1 MHERKS
7 LLQNIEKVK
16 PNSFSMNENT
26 LAQLLLYG
34 DKNILDQTNTFL
46 LDSVIDYTLSAKW
59 FDNPLIL

>member
-34 DKNILDQTNTFL
+34 DKNILDHTNTFL
-46 LDSVIDYTLSAKW
+46 LDSVIDYTLSTK
-59 FDNPLIL
+59 